1 MKNIKKY
8 LALVLGFVML
18 FSLLAGCGA
27 TNDEPTVPGS
37 NNYDVPEIAGTILLN
52 ANACV
57 EISFDKDGKV
67 LNVQEADHDGH
78 ELLADFSGYL
88 GVPCAEVVKD
98 LVTASCNMELL
109 NSEHNHIVI
118 KEKPG
123 STLPG
128 ETFLT
133 DLATAAEEASEIY
146 VTTTVITAAEQDA
159 DGNILAKKAYDVLQ
173 NALNIDKFNLVE
185 SNEELTDGVY
195 TFNVEAYNITGVYL
209 VEAATGYVYEGSF
222 ETEYPDMNETE
233 AHEANVEDA
242 TTETTVP
249 LTSEEDTQPQQTA
262 SQEETAPIED

>member
-1 MKNIKKY
+1 MKNTQKY

-27 TNDEPTVPGS
+27 SNDTPTVPDS

-88 GVPCAEVVKD
+88 GVPCAEVVKE
-98 LVTASCNMELL
+98 LVTASCNLELL
-109 NSEHNHIVI
+109 NNEHNHIVI

-133 DLATAAEEASEIY
+133 DLATAAEEVADIS
-146 VTTTVITAAEQDA
+146 VFTSVITVQEQDA
-159 DGNILAKKAYDVLQ
+159 EGNILAKKAYDVLQ

-195 TFNVEAYNITGVYL
+195 TFHVETNSITGVYL
-209 VEAATGYVYEGSF
+209 VEAATGYVYEGSL
-222 ETEYPDMNETE
+222 ETEYPEIYETE
-233 AHEANVEDA
+233 AHEADAEDA
-242 TTETTVP
+242 ATETTAP
-249 LTSEEDTQPQQTA
+249 LTSQEGTQPQETV
-262 SQEETAPIED
+262 SQEETAPNED